1 MTWEELIEWAKTQG
15 KTETDVI
22 RWFAQSEVQSI
33 KDMTDKEMIDWLIEG
48 VKYDRAYV
56 ESLWLGLEASDQ
68 NDYIVY
74 MTDNWK
80 GE

>member
-33 KDMTDKEMIDWLIEG
+33 KDMADEEMIDWLIEG

-56 ESLWLGLEASDQ
+56 ESLWLGLEAGDQ
-68 NDYIVY
+68 NDYLVY
-74 MTDNWK
+74 MTDSWT